1 MSRQIV
7 IPTTAE
13 FRLLEILWVFEEGT
27 IEDLLLASEKKSSLN
42 YKTVQTVL
50 RIMEN
55 KKLVSHSTRG
65 RAFVYRPRVKRHEVS
80 RLSLRSLLGS
90 HDRHGFDRLILGSV
104 SESIALCRLLA
115 RDHPQVSYFATKSRG
130 FPLPTSFPSVNHMIE
145 KGQTKQ
151 PLMPVLPQRET
162 LVFPVTAWRRRFN
175 VHSKHR
181 PLGL

>member
-1 MSRQIV
+1 MRNEGDLSRQIV

-13 FRLLEILWVFEEGT
+13 FRLLEILWVLEEGT

-80 RLSLRSLLGS
+80 RLSLRSLLQRYFRGS
-90 HDRHGFDRLILGSV
+90 RTELLVNMLEDERIGNRELQELEGLIRNYRM
-104 SESIALCRLLA
+104 ANLA
-115 RDHPQVSYFATKSRG
+115 ERKKNR
-130 FPLPTSFPSVNHMIE
+130 
-145 KGQTKQ
+145 
-151 PLMPVLPQRET
+151 
-162 LVFPVTAWRRRFN
+162 
-175 VHSKHR
+175 
-181 PLGL
+181 

>member
-1 MSRQIV
+1 VEEFRFNEGQLPRQIV

-13 FRLLEILWVFEEGT
+13 FRLLEILWVLEEGT

-80 RLSLRSLLGS
+80 RLSLRSLLQRYFRGS
-90 HDRHGFDRLILGSV
+90 RTELLVNMLEDERIGNRELQELEGLIRNYRK
-104 SESIALCRLLA
+104 A
-115 RDHPQVSYFATKSRG
+115 
-130 FPLPTSFPSVNHMIE
+130 
-145 KGQTKQ
+145 
-151 PLMPVLPQRET
+151 
-162 LVFPVTAWRRRFN
+162 N
-175 VHSKHR
+175 VAERKKNR
-181 PLGL
+181 

>member
-1 MSRQIV
+1 MRNEGDLSRQIV

-13 FRLLEILWVFEEGT
+13 FRLLEILWVLAEGT

-80 RLSLRSLLGS
+80 RLSLRSLLQRYFRGS
-90 HDRHGFDRLILGSV
+90 RTELLVNMLEDERIGNRELQELEGLIRNYRK
-104 SESIALCRLLA
+104 A
-115 RDHPQVSYFATKSRG
+115 
-130 FPLPTSFPSVNHMIE
+130 
-145 KGQTKQ
+145 
-151 PLMPVLPQRET
+151 
-162 LVFPVTAWRRRFN
+162 N
-175 VHSKHR
+175 VAERKKNR
-181 PLGL
+181 

>member
-1 MSRQIV
+1 MRNEGDLSRQIV

-13 FRLLEILWVFEEGT
+13 FRLLEILWVLEEGT

-80 RLSLRSLLGS
+80 RLSLRSLLQRYFRGS
-90 HDRHGFDRLILGSV
+90 RIELLVNMLEDERIGNRELQELEGLIRNYRK
-104 SESIALCRLLA
+104 ANLA
-115 RDHPQVSYFATKSRG
+115 ERKKNR
-130 FPLPTSFPSVNHMIE
+130 
-145 KGQTKQ
+145 
-151 PLMPVLPQRET
+151 
-162 LVFPVTAWRRRFN
+162 
-175 VHSKHR
+175 
-181 PLGL
+181 

>member
-1 MSRQIV
+1 MRNEGDLSRQIV

-13 FRLLEILWVFEEGT
+13 FRLLEILWVLEEGT

-80 RLSLRSLLGS
+80 RLSLRSLLQRYFRGS
-90 HDRHGFDRLILGSV
+90 RTELLVNLLEDERIGNRELQELEGLIRNYRK
-104 SESIALCRLLA
+104 A
-115 RDHPQVSYFATKSRG
+115 
-130 FPLPTSFPSVNHMIE
+130 
-145 KGQTKQ
+145 
-151 PLMPVLPQRET
+151 
-162 LVFPVTAWRRRFN
+162 N
-175 VHSKHR
+175 VAERKKNR
-181 PLGL
+181 